1 MGYEL
6 PDIDVKDTRKNLR
19 KFGKGED
26 IVEVWEENGQ
36 DVWLEQWVEDFLDE
50 ASGEVVSIQR
60 HEWHRVAIEESPW
73 RKEEDNDETGTQERE
88 TVEVSDESKNNPYWE
103 EVKRKVRIR
112 DGHSCQMCG
121 KTYNLEIHH
130 LKYKINGVSI
140 IGKELDHLDC
150 LITLCEDCHQKVHNR

>member
-1 MGYEL
+1 M
-6 PDIDVKDTRKNLR
+6 TRLAHR
-19 KFGKGED
+19 KGRPSKYRTS
-26 IVEVWEENGQ
+26 
-36 DVWLEQWVEDFLDE
+36 L
-50 ASGEVVSIQR
+50 
-60 HEWHRVAIEESPW
+60 
-73 RKEEDNDETGTQERE
+73 
-88 TVEVSDESKNNPYWE
+88 KNNPYWE

-140 IGKELDHLDC
+140 IGKELDDLDC